1 MNARDLPSDGL
12 LIAEEIIDQQT
23 VTEVFQGR
31 ELDTSTGRVLLH
43 AVRGGDEALCGAG
56 TPGAVASGTEPELT
70 HIGRQWEAGY
80 LPHVPRCR
88 DCAQAAGD
96 ARAAPRPVADPAIP
110 ATGQATGVDVR
121 TAHGT
126 DQEREGAAALCA
138 VLASFDLRRWMFTD
152 IVNVDEQVRGGFSHP
167 LTINPVLLTCRPAG
181 ALATFLHEQLHW
193 VEGPGV
199 DAATT
204 EASQRWPEPPP
215 PPAGGHDAE
224 STWLH
229 MTVCALEYQGLCEV
243 LGADAAAA
251 ELRQQKHYS
260 WMYEQILADP
270 GWFAAFLDRHGIS
283 VPAEPPVPR
292 RYCGEDWW
300 TALM

>member
-12 LIAEEIIDQQT
+12 LIAEEIIDQRT

-43 AVRGGDEALCGAG
+43 AVRGGDRVLCGAG
-56 TPGAVASGTEPELT
+56 VSGTDPELT
-70 HIGRQWEAGY
+70 HIGRRWEASY

-88 DCAQAAGD
+88 AC
-96 ARAAPRPVADPAIP
+96 ARAAGHGGGTQQPPDADPGVPPTAP
-110 ATGQATGVDVR
+110 STGVDVR
-121 TAHGT
+121 AAHGT
-126 DQEREGAAALCA
+126 DQELEGVAALRA
-138 VLASFDLRRWMFTD
+138 VLASYDLRRWMFTD
-152 IVNVDEQVRGGFSHP
+152 IVNVDEQIRGGFSHP
-167 LTINPVLLTCRPAG
+167 LTINPVLLVRRPAC

-270 GWFAAFLDRHGIS
+270 GWFAAFLDGHGIA

-300 TALM
+300 TSLM

>member
-12 LIAEEIIDQQT
+12 LIAEEIIDRRT

-43 AVRGGDEALCGAG
+43 AVRGGGQALCGAG
-56 TPGAVASGTEPELT
+56 VSGTDPVLA
-70 HIGRQWEAGY
+70 HIGQRWDPGY

-88 DCAQAAGD
+88 DCAQAAGSEGGTQ
-96 ARAAPRPVADPAIP
+96 PPGADPGIP
-110 ATGQATGVDVR
+110 PTGPSAGVDVR
-121 TAHGT
+121 TAHRT
-126 DQEREGAAALCA
+126 DQELEGAAALRA

-152 IVNVDEQVRGGFSHP
+152 IVTVDEQIRGGFSHP
-167 LTINPVLLTCRPAG
+167 LTINPVLLTCRPAC

-215 PPAGGHDAE
+215 PPAGGHNPE

-229 MTVCALEYQGLCEV
+229 MTVCALEYQSLCEV
-243 LGADAAAA
+243 LGAEAAAA

-270 GWFAAFLDRHGIS
+270 GWFAAFLARHGIS
-283 VPAEPPVPR
+283 VPAGPPVPR